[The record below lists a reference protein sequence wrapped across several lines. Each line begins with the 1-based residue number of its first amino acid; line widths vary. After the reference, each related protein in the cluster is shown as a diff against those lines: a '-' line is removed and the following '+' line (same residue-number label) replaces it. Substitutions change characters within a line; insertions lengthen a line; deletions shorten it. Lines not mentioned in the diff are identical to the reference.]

1 MIWYIKVWVSI
12 LQVLHTL
19 CATPHV
25 QIMLEGSKG
34 T

>member
-1 MIWYIKVWVSI
+1 MIWYVKVWVSI
-12 LQVLHTL
+12 LQVLHTMRV
-19 CATPHV
+19 PPI